1 MMMEARNN
9 AHREALGE
17 RARVGLCP
25 GCGQQNVKVGNNNH
39 MRCWACNVH
48 ALSPSPPSAPLPSC
62 YLAVRV
68 LTVRIWSGPR
78 TPRVNRLCA
87 C

>member
-1 MMMEARNN
+1 MEARNN

-39 MRCWACNVH
+39 MRCWACNVRP
-48 ALSPSPPSAPLPSC
+48 LSLPPPSAPLP
-62 YLAVRV
+62 AR
-68 LTVRIWSGPR
+68 PR
-78 TPRVNRLCA
+78 TPHVAPGCAHGDRAHLELLSQPLLLC
-87 C
+87 